1 MPAELDGSRVPLVIE
16 HRLRIDAPAPTVWE
30 VISNLDCYPEWN
42 PFVVACSSTLAVGDP
57 IRMRVR
63 VLPGLAQRQT
73 ERILD
78 HEPGRRLCYGIP
90 ASALGA
96 LTSRR
101 SHEVTALTPERAEY
115 VSRFE
120 LDGWLAPLV
129 SLLLGRRLA
138 AGFES
143 MSLALQA
150 RAEAQGND

>member
-1 MPAELDGSRVPLVIE
+1 MPVVGAVKQRSS
-16 HRLRIDAPAPTVWE
+16 DA
-30 VISNLDCYPEWN
+30 
-42 PFVVACSSTLAVGDP
+42 
-57 IRMRVR
+57 VR
-63 VLPGLAQRQT
+63 QLLGGKP
-73 ERILD
+73 
-78 HEPGRRLCYGIP
+78 
-90 ASALGA
+90 GA

-129 SLLLGRRLA
+129 SLLLGHRLA

>member
-1 MPAELDGSRVPLVIE
+1 VPLVIE
-16 HRLRIDAPAPTVWE
+16 HRLRIDSPVQTVWE
-30 VISNLDCYPEWN
+30 VISHLDRYPEWN

-63 VLPGLAQRQT
+63 VLPGLAQPQT
-73 ERILD
+73 ERVLE
-78 HEPGRRLCYGIP
+78 HEPGRRLCYGIL
-90 ASALGA
+90 ALGA

-101 SHEVTALTPERAEY
+101 SHEVTALTAERTEY

-120 LDGWLAPLV
+120 LDGWLAPLA

-150 RAEAQGND
+150 RAEAQASD

>member
-1 MPAELDGSRVPLVIE
+1 VPLVIE
-16 HRLRIDAPAPTVWE
+16 HRLRIDAPAQTVWE
-30 VISNLDCYPEWN
+30 VVTHLDRYPEWN
-42 PFVVACSSTLAVGDP
+42 PFVIACSSTLTVGDP

-63 VLPGLAQRQT
+63 VLPGLAQPQT
-73 ERILD
+73 ERILE
-78 HEPGRRLCYGIP
+78 HEPGRRLAYGIP

-101 SHEVTALTPERAEY
+101 SHQVTALTPERTEY
-115 VSRFE
+115 VSRFA

-138 AGFES
+138 AGFEA

-150 RAEAQGND
+150 RAESPRHG

>member
-1 MPAELDGSRVPLVIE
+1 VPLVIE

-30 VISNLDCYPEWN
+30 VITRLDRYPEWN
-42 PFVVACSSTLAVGDP
+42 PFVVACSSSLAVGDP

-63 VLPGLAQRQT
+63 VLPGLAQPQT
-73 ERILD
+73 EQILE

-96 LTSRR
+96 LVSRR
-101 SHEVTALTPERAEY
+101 SHELTALTPERTEY
-115 VSRFE
+115 LSRFQ
-120 LDGWLAPLV
+120 LDGWMAPLV

-138 AGFES
+138 AGFEA

-150 RAEAQGND
+150 RAEARVND